1 MLDEREKPPLG
12 NDGFSEMSSAGCLDN
27 SEVKPPRQNTQAK
40 FQGTAAE
47 ITCASMRAD
56 ELRDGLVRDISHLMA
71 LGLAAQEA
79 LHAGDD
85 EAALTW
91 LRKHWLV
98 MRADVSPRA
107 AELGALSGSGAVP

>member
-1 MLDEREKPPLG
+1 MTQTCEGPRRGAAADPIELSSLEGIDS
-12 NDGFSEMSSAGCLDN
+12 SEN
-27 SEVKPPRQNTQAK
+27 RPPRPNTQIK
-40 FQGTAAE
+40 FQDPAAA
-47 ITCASMRAD
+47 TCASMRAD
-56 ELRDGLVRDISHLMA
+56 ELRYGLIRDISHLMA

-107 AELGALSGSGAVP
+107 AEHGALSDSGAVP

>member
-1 MLDEREKPPLG
+1 MTMHTKNPAVG
-12 NDGFSEMSSAGCLDN
+12 AAGLENASLPGGIDCTSNAPEIAPAQEDN
-27 SEVKPPRQNTQAK
+27 RAS
-40 FQGTAAE
+40 E
-47 ITCASMRAD
+47 ITCASMRMD
-56 ELRDGLVRDISHLMA
+56 ELREGLVRDISHLMA

-85 EAALTW
+85 EAALIW

-107 AELGALSGSGAVP
+107 AELRDLAGGRP